1 MHIIQVPSVFTCK
14 LPGGRWL
21 NLAQARSFQQERD
34 LVLITWSN
42 GNQEIF
48 RAHQARAILET
59 LALVPGVDKTHLEPV
74 SHD

>member
-21 NLAQARSFQQERD
+21 NLAQARSIQEEPTMV
-34 LVLITWSN
+34 LVTWSN

-48 RAHQARAILET
+48 RGHQARAILEA
-59 LALVPGVDKTHLEPV
+59 LASAPGVDKSHLELV